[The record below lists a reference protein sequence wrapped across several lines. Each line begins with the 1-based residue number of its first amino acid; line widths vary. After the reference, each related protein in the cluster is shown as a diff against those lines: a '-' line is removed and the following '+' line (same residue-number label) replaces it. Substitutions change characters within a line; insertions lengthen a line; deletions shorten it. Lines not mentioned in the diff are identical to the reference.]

1 MPLSFLWLLGGV
13 ALCALETIV
22 PTAFVLLTMGLS
34 AIAIAC
40 LIQGSAAFGTQ
51 IGLQVGLWMV
61 LSIGLTVLVRA
72 LPSRPK
78 RRSLVD
84 DTQGKTLTAIA
95 PGETGRVLYEGNS
108 WQARCADE
116 TLEIPADRS
125 VYVVEH
131 RGTTLVVM
139 PEF

>member
-1 MPLSFLWLLGGV
+1 MPISFLWLLGGV

-22 PTAFVLLTMGLS
+22 PTAFVALTMGLS
-34 AIAIAC
+34 AIVVAC
-40 LIQGSAAFGTQ
+40 LIQGFAVLAPQLGLQ
-51 IGLQVGLWMV
+51 IGLWMG
-61 LSIGLTVLVRA
+61 LSIGLTILVRA
-72 LPSRPK
+72 LPRRPK

-108 WQARCADE
+108 WQARCADDSLAIE
-116 TLEIPADRS
+116 ADRS